1 MPVACLLALGAS
13 HSRHHDRCR
22 AAFDGV
28 SFDLSDLAGRT
39 ISRRVTVDAKK
50 AMSALLAL
58 PMDSG
63 VTIEDLAT
71 RVRDLKEQQRRNA
84 GGGGE
89 EEEEEEEEDG
99 EVDDGD
105 GAACVTV
112 IQINSSAGCPVFGA
126 AVKPRRCAP
135 ACDHRWLH
143 DGACDVE
150 CNSPDCNHDGGD
162 CYGFE
167 RRRAAPAALECSR
180 GCPIKWRG
188 DGACDSPCNVAAC
201 DMDGGD
207 CVAGP
212 WDGLGLAAA
221 AGVIVLVVG
230 LACFAFGSEHSCVGP
245 NRGRYDTV

>member
-1 MPVACLLALGAS
+1 M
-13 HSRHHDRCR
+13 
-22 AAFDGV
+22 
-28 SFDLSDLAGRT
+28 
-39 ISRRVTVDAKK
+39 DAR
-50 AMSALLAL
+50 
-58 PMDSG
+58 P
-63 VTIEDLAT
+63 
-71 RVRDLKEQQRRNA
+71 
-84 GGGGE
+84 
-89 EEEEEEEEDG
+89 
-99 EVDDGD
+99 
-105 GAACVTV
+105 ACVTV
-112 IQINSSAGCPVFGA
+112 LERGGA
-126 AVKPRRCAP
+126 RLAPPRCAP

-188 DGACDSPCNVAAC
+188 DGACDPPCNVNAC

-212 WDGLGLAAA
+212 WDGVGLAAA
-221 AGVIVLVVG
+221 AGAIVLVVG

-245 NRGRYDTV
+245 KGRYDAV